1 MCEQT
6 EKLIRDNQKMVT
18 TIESATRGNNQDGD
32 ITINAMNNAIKALE
46 EELERHKNQKEVH
59 ESAAHNSKVDWN
71 RCSRECKQLRK
82 QIKEKEKT
90 LETMKGTKDITLEI
104 GVPNFF
110 YSDGSTI
117 ANLVSSNII
126 MVKHLNLRKG
136 GFTLNDDDMKL
147 LADSLL
153 NNTYL
158 TLIDLDGSNITK
170 VGRIKFE
177 CLCYF
182 QPFMYSQ
189 IGSFAIP

>member
-1 MCEQT
+1 
-6 EKLIRDNQKMVT
+6 
-18 TIESATRGNNQDGD
+18 
-32 ITINAMNNAIKALE
+32 MNNAIKALE

-136 GFTLNDDDMKL
+136 GFTPLNDDDMKL
-147 LADSLL
+147 LADSLP

-158 TLIDLDGSNITK
+158 KLIDLDGSKITK
-170 VGRIKFE
+170 VGH
-177 CLCYF
+177 L
-182 QPFMYSQ
+182 
-189 IGSFAIP
+189 AILRALFNVSSLNACVTSNHSCRLKLGRYTIVVMIAIATLTVKI